1 MQHKKLLIFAIAAF
15 MLILTPLLQQQSNT
29 NAQIAKKGAYIDGVK
44 FIQYLD
50 DNVALEELKSGK
62 LATYY
67 FSIPLEATSEIKNIP
82 NLKEYDKLS
91 GSYGLLLNPAPSN
104 DSGTLNPF
112 SLRGVRYAVN
122 YLIDRDFVV
131 DEILKGLGTPLV
143 GPYGIFSPEYFNVI
157 DSIESSGIRFNPRL
171 ADQMISRAM
180 VDAGASRENGKWV
193 FNGKPVTITVL
204 LRSDNQPLRSV
215 GELVS
220 AELEKAGFTVKRTY
234 GDLNKANTLVYGSN
248 PQDLGWNIYTEAF
261 GGTGGFVKY
270 NPVIPSQMYA
280 PYFGNMPGQQ
290 NPANWNYQNKT
301 IDKIAQRIQFLNFTS
316 ADERNSLLR
325 NATDYGLKEAV
336 RIFISQLI
344 DPYVASSALSG
355 LVNDFGAGISSKFSL
370 INARTQDP
378 SNSLDIGVKQIYQG
392 AWNGIGGCS
401 DQYCRDIS
409 SALTDPATF
418 RNPYTGEVIPMRTPW
433 LNITTKGPF
442 EKLQVPND
450 SVTWDPVSQEWRDPG
465 ENNSAFTSV
474 KYKILYSNWHHGA
487 PMTVADL
494 VYPQYFLFEWG
505 KDTGDPADK
514 TKDPEYMSAVQPGLP
529 LVKGT
534 RFIDNQ
540 TVESYIDQWHFD
552 KKELAEAASVWAGE
566 PWEITAAAERL
577 VSSGKV
583 AYSKTEALSKNVP
596 WLSLILPSHAA
607 MIRNEL
613 VAMKNEG
620 FLPPALKNLVTSV
633 EANKRYDASIKWI
646 DTHNHAVIGN
656 GPFYLD
662 SYNPAGRV
670 ITIKAF
676 RDASYPFEQGHW
688 SIYEKQ
694 KIASISKVDAPKT
707 VLAGQSPLNVDVE
720 VSVDG
725 KATQNAT
732 VYYFISNRDGR
743 TVISGNTTSSDR
755 NATYSIN
762 IPKNQTAALST
773 GPSLLKVFA
782 VSNTAYRP
790 DIHSTTLIAVNP
802 LTRAQQ

>member
-1 MQHKKLLIFAIAAF
+1 MQHKRLLIFVVAAF
-15 MLILTPLLQQQSNT
+15 MLILTPLLQQQFNT
-29 NAQIAKKGAYIDGVK
+29 NAQIAKKGVYIDGVR

-67 FSIPLEATSEIKNIP
+67 FSIPLKATSEIKNIP

-104 DSGTLNPF
+104 NSGILNPF
-112 SLRGVRYAVN
+112 SLREVRYAVN

-131 DEILKGLGTPLV
+131 DETLKGLGTPLI

-157 DSIESSGIRFNPRL
+157 DSIESSGIRYNPRI

-180 VDAGASRENGKWV
+180 ENAGALKENGKWV

-204 LRSDNQPLRSV
+204 LRSDIQPLRSV
-215 GELVS
+215 GGLVS
-220 AELEKAGFTVKRTY
+220 TELEKAGFTVKRTY
-234 GDLNKANTLVYGSN
+234 GDLNKATTLVYGSN

-280 PYFGNMPGQQ
+280 PFFGSMPGQQ
-290 NPANWNYQNKT
+290 NPAYWNYQNKT

-409 SALTDPATF
+409 SALSDPGTS
-418 RNPYTGEVIPMRTPW
+418 RDPYTGEVIPMRTPW

-450 SVTWDPVSQEWRDPG
+450 SVTWDPISQEWRGPG
-465 ENNSAFTSV
+465 KNNSAFTSV

-505 KDTGDPADK
+505 KDTFDPADK
-514 TKDPEYMSAVQPGLP
+514 TKDPEYMSGVQPGLP

-552 KKELAEAASVWAGE
+552 RKELAEAASVWAGE

-577 VSSGKV
+577 VSSGKA

-596 WLSLILPSHAA
+596 WLSLILPAHAA

-613 VAMKNEG
+613 VAMKEEG
-620 FLPPALKNLVTSV
+620 FVPPPLRNIITSE
-633 EANKRYDASIKWI
+633 EANRRYDASVKWI
-646 DTHNHAVIGN
+646 DIHKHAVIGN

-662 SYNPAGRV
+662 SYNPAGKV

-688 SIYEKQ
+688 SIYEKP
-694 KIASISKVDAPKT
+694 KIASISKVNAPKT
-707 VLAGQSPLNVDVE
+707 VLAGQSPLKVDVV

-743 TVISGNTTSSDR
+743 TVISGNTTSPDR
-755 NATYSIN
+755 NGTYNIN
-762 IPKNQTAALST
+762 IPKSETAALST
-773 GPSLLKVFA
+773 GPSLLKIFA

-790 DIHSTTLIAVNP
+790 DVHTTTLIAVNP
-802 LTRAQQ
+802 LTRVQQ

>member
-1 MQHKKLLIFAIAAF
+1 MQNKKLFIFVVSAL
-15 MLILTPLLQQQSNT
+15 MLILTPLLQQQFSI
-29 NAQIAKKGAYIDGVK
+29 NAQVAKGGAYIDGVR

-50 DNVALEELKSGK
+50 DNVALGELKSGK
-62 LATYY
+62 LDTYY
-67 FSIPLEATSEIKNIP
+67 FSIPLEAASEIKNFP

-104 DSGTLNPF
+104 DSEKLNPF
-112 SLRGVRYAVN
+112 SLREVRYAVN

-131 DEILKGLGTPLV
+131 DEILNGLGTPLV
-143 GPYGIFSPEYFNVI
+143 APYGIYSPEYFNVI
-157 DSIESSGIRFNPRL
+157 DPIESSGIRYNPKL
-171 ADQMISRAM
+171 AEQMISRAM
-180 VDAGASRENGKWV
+180 IDAGATKENGKWV
-193 FNGKPVTITVL
+193 FNEKPVTITVL
-204 LRSDNQPLRSV
+204 LRIDNQPLNKV

-220 AELEKAGFTVKRTY
+220 DALEKAGFTVKRTY
-234 GDLNKANTLVYGSN
+234 GDLNKANMLVYGSN
-248 PQDLGWNIYTEAF
+248 PQDLDWNVYTEAF
-261 GGTGGFVKY
+261 GGTSAFVKY

-280 PYFGNMPGQQ
+280 PYAGNMPGQQ
-290 NPANWNYQNKT
+290 NPAYWNYRNET
-301 IDKIAQRIQFLNFTS
+301 IDKITQRIEFLNFTS

-344 DPYVASSALSG
+344 DPYVASSTISG
-355 LVNDFGAGISSKFSL
+355 LVNDFGGGISSKFSL
-370 INARTQDP
+370 INARTEDP

-409 SALTDPATF
+409 SALSDPGTF
-418 RNPYTGEVIPMRTPW
+418 RDPYTGEVIPMRTPW

-450 SVTWDPVSQEWRDPG
+450 SVTWDPISQQWRGPG
-465 ENNSAFTSV
+465 KNNSAFTSV
-474 KYKILYSNWHHGA
+474 KYKLLYSNWHHGA

-494 VYPQYFLFEWG
+494 VYSQYFPFEWG
-505 KDTGDPADK
+505 KDTGDPSDK
-514 TKDPEYMSAVQPGLP
+514 TKDPEYMSQVKPALP
-529 LVKGT
+529 LIKGT

-540 TVESYIDQWHFD
+540 TVESYIDQWNFD
-552 KKELAEAASVWAGE
+552 KKELADRASVWAGE

-583 AYSKTEALSKNVP
+583 AYSKSEASSKNVP

-620 FLPPALKNLVTSV
+620 FVPPPLKNLITPV
-633 EANKRYDASIKWI
+633 EANKRYDASIRWI
-646 DTHNHAVIGN
+646 DTHKHAVIGN

-688 SIYEKQ
+688 SIYEKP
-694 KIASISKVDAPKT
+694 KIASISKVSVPKT
-707 VLAGQSPLNVDVE
+707 VLAGQNPLKMDV
-720 VSVDG
+720 VVYIDG
-725 KATQNAT
+725 KPAQNAT
-732 VYYFISNRDGR
+732 VYYFISNKDGR
-743 TVISGNTTSSDR
+743 TVISGNTTNSDQ
-755 NATYSIN
+755 NGTYSVN
-762 IPKNQTAALST
+762 IPKNETAALST
-773 GPSLLKVFA
+773 GPSLLKIFA
-782 VSNTAYRP
+782 LSNTAYRP

-802 LTRAQQ
+802 LTKAQQ